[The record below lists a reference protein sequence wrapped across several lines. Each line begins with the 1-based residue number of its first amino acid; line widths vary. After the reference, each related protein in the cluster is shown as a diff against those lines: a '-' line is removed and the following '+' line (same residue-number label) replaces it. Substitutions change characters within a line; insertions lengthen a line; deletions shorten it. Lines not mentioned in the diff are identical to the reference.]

1 MSRNKPSSPP
11 AAGRM
16 AGAAKAGTPPVPGAA
31 GAGGT
36 GAAEGA
42 TGPALDGATGLGGTG
57 AAGPTE
63 GGPGPAFDTDAS
75 SDVLGGAGAT
85 SPAEGFGSG
94 RPSGGLG
101 GDLRDEAQLRDYAHR
116 TIEGDVSRPVTG
128 VGAEAAATLATARP
142 QEAARVLQAAAG
154 SATEAPSIGAGGLV
168 DLAAREIPGAVAVGV
183 PVSARIG
190 EAAGVAPGLFDAGG
204 SHGPAPEP
212 GPDLYGEHLA
222 RRMLL
227 DAQMGLQ
234 PLTGAKLAVPQPGT
248 SEELHLLRDAGFD
261 MVITSRQLNFRRAG
275 VIHPTSPTVRRTGDF
290 TPIELEMLVGE
301 PMLVVTWL

>member
-11 AAGRM
+11 AAGRT
-16 AGAAKAGTPPVPGAA
+16 AGTAKAGTSPVPGAA

-42 TGPALDGATGLGGTG
+42 TGPALDGATGLGGASAT
-57 AAGPTE
+57 GPTE
-63 GGPGPAFDTDAS
+63 GGPGPAFDPAAG

-85 SPAEGFGSG
+85 GPAEGFGSV
-94 RPSGGLG
+94 RPSDGLA
-101 GDLRDEAQLRDYAHR
+101 GDIRDRDEAQLRDYAHR
-116 TIEGDVSRPVTG
+116 TIEGDVSRPVAG
-128 VGAEAAATLATARP
+128 VGVEVAATLAAARP

-212 GPDLYGEHLA
+212 LTRRVVLA
-222 RRMLL
+222 SALL
-227 DAQMGLQ
+227 DQ
-234 PLTGAKLAVPQPGT
+234 PVTGAKLAAPQPA
-248 SEELHLLRDAGFD
+248 SREELAELEAAGFD
-261 MVITSRQLNFRRAG
+261 FVVTSRQLNFRRAG
-275 VIHPTSPTVRRTGDF
+275 VVHPTSPTLRRSEDF
-290 TPIELEMLVGE
+290 SDAEMRLLMSE
-301 PMLVVTWL
+301 PMLVVTLL